1 LVTIEKA
8 NVRLD
13 EATLKIENKI
23 VQNNKDKIF
32 INNSKEKN
40 NFKLYNLNKQI
51 TMKRQLLD
59 ALNIESP
66 TKKMRSNMISIVLI
80 FFYIA
85 LFISLIT
92 LLLMF
97 STFE

>member
-1 LVTIEKA
+1 MVTIEKA